1 MITIHRNV
9 ELEAEE
15 EMKEMELQGNNKND
29 KSDEDTQE
37 C

>member
-15 EMKEMELQGNNKND
+15 EMKEMELQGVKN
-29 KSDEDTQE
+29 KSDDDE
-37 C
+37 